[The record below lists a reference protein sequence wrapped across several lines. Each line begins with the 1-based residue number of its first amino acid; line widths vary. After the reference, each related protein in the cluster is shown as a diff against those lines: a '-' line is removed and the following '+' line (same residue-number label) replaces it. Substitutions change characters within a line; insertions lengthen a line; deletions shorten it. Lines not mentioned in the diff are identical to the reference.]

1 MFSDPLKNT
10 FEFGFI
16 PGETVV
22 DFGSG
27 AGHYSHALSKT
38 VGPEGK
44 VIAVDIQKD
53 ILVRLKNEAMK
64 DGRNNIE
71 TIWGDVEKLNGTQ
84 LRDSVAAGAVLSNV
98 LSITEDKET
107 TIKEAKRVVRL
118 GGKICVVEW
127 ISKIPQAKMKELFIN
142 AGLSFEREFKAGD
155 QHYGMIFKKLS

>member
-27 AGHYSHALSKT
+27 AGHYSHVLSKT
-38 VGPEGK
+38 VGSSGK

-53 ILVRLKNEAMK
+53 MLVRLKNEAEK

-71 TIWGDVEKLNGTQ
+71 TVWGDVEKLNGTH
-84 LRDSVAAGAVLSNV
+84 LRDGMATGAVLSNI
-98 LSITEDKET
+98 LSMVEDKQG
-107 TIKEAKRVVRL
+107 TIIEAKRVVRPN
-118 GGKICVVEW
+118 GKICVVEW
-127 ISKIPQAKMKELFIN
+127 SSKISRNKMKELFEN
-142 AGLSFEREFKAGD
+142 AGLSFEREFDVGSH
-155 QHYGMIFKKLS
+155 HYGMIFRKPA